1 MHHKSNASA
10 TAERTLCH
18 NCTATT
24 TDTKMKRNRRVLKCN
39 FQVALCMI
47 FMCCSSVVLS
57 QSINNVNSKQS
68 QHAVHTNKKSSNTL
82 APLSPDAVL
91 TAFNSDDDDD
101 EDEEEDKSDDE
112 YSNEN
117 EFGSS
122 GSDLI
127 ISENPVGGE
136 LDDLQKN
143 GLPFFFKEP
152 ENQYIVKKKP
162 AVLKCITTHALEV
175 IFLVRLSHLIIA
187 IRCYEKIERER
198 EIEDEN

>member
-1 MHHKSNASA
+1 
-10 TAERTLCH
+10 
-18 NCTATT
+18 
-24 TDTKMKRNRRVLKCN
+24 
-39 FQVALCMI
+39 MI

-82 APLSPDAVL
+82 APQFSPDAVL
-91 TAFNSDDDDD
+91 TAFNAEEDDD
-101 EDEEEDKSDDE
+101 DEEEDKSDDE

-122 GSDLI
+122 GSHLI

-175 IFLVRLSHLIIA
+175 IFLSRLSHLIIA
-187 IRCYEKIERER
+187 ILYGYDDVVKIERMK
-198 EIEDEN
+198 IENSINTSSLALELSELRKTQ

>member
-1 MHHKSNASA
+1 
-10 TAERTLCH
+10 
-18 NCTATT
+18 
-24 TDTKMKRNRRVLKCN
+24 
-39 FQVALCMI
+39 MI

-68 QHAVHTNKKSSNTL
+68 QHAAHTNKKASNTL

-91 TAFNSDDDDD
+91 TAFNADDD
-101 EDEEEDKSDDE
+101 EDDEEEDKSDDE

-175 IFLVRLSHLIIA
+175 IFLFRLSHLSIA
-187 IRCYEKIERER
+187 VKIERMQ
-198 EIEDEN
+198 IENSINTSSFRSWE